1 MMNDLRLFGDY
12 SVMVH
17 VILASFFI
25 PKKNNS
31 PSCALGLQ
39 AEPVREI
46 TGSSRQSWTSCMM
59 WTRYFYFLSL
69 SFPNYEMGIIPFTLQ
84 GSCEN

>member
-12 SVMVH
+12 SFMVH

-69 SFPNYEMGIIPFTLQ
+69 SFSNYEMGIIPFTLQ